1 MEDNTDINL
10 THEERLIL
18 QIAKSASTMG
28 RVRLLADFK
37 KVVTEP
43 LIEEIIEKEDII
55 IDLYREV
62 EASRKQKLIKEII
75 DNSKCCEHGYERWNL
90 LYQAFESK
98 LQVDIGKR
106 MERDKKAGLFRK
118 TGTKQ
123 EYIREVMG
131 LTSLL
136 FDVCVEVFDEDYV
149 EVLKG
154 E

>member
-43 LIEEIIEKEDII
+43 LIEEIIEKEDVII
-55 IDLYREV
+55 NLYKEV
-62 EASRKQKLIKEII
+62 EATRKQKLIKEII

-136 FDVCVEVFDEDYV
+136 FDVCVELFDEDYV
-149 EVLKG
+149 KVLKG

>member
-1 MEDNTDINL
+1 M
-10 THEERLIL
+10 
-18 QIAKSASTMG
+18 
-28 RVRLLADFK
+28 
-37 KVVTEP
+37 VTEP
-43 LIEEIIEKEDII
+43 LIEEIIEKEDVII
-55 IDLYREV
+55 NLYKEV
-62 EASRKQKLIKEII
+62 EATRKQKLIKEII

-136 FDVCVEVFDEDYV
+136 FDVCVELFDEDYV
-149 EVLKG
+149 KVLKG

>member
-43 LIEEIIEKEDII
+43 LIEEIIEKEDVII
-55 IDLYREV
+55 NLYKEV
-62 EASRKQKLIKEII
+62 EATRKQKLIKEII

-98 LQVDIGKR
+98 LQVDISKR

-123 EYIREVMG
+123 EYIREVIG

-136 FDVCVEVFDEDYV
+136 FDVCVELFDEDYV
-149 EVLKG
+149 KVLKG

>member
-1 MEDNTDINL
+1 M
-10 THEERLIL
+10 
-18 QIAKSASTMG
+18 
-28 RVRLLADFK
+28 
-37 KVVTEP
+37 
-43 LIEEIIEKEDII
+43 
-55 IDLYREV
+55 
-62 EASRKQKLIKEII
+62 
-75 DNSKCCEHGYERWNL
+75 

-136 FDVCVEVFDEDYV
+136 FDVCIEVFDEDYV
-149 EVLKG
+149 KVLKG